1 MAIRSDNDP
10 SSAAPPSGI
19 ESGDLEQY
27 GVWVKADSQE
37 LQDSQVSHSYCPACA
52 EIASQEIKALL
63 ASSPATPTA

>member
-1 MAIRSDNDP
+1 MIIQCCVCKKVRRD
-10 SSAAPPSGI
+10 
-19 ESGDLEQY
+19 